1 MIATSTAGKGP
12 LQISEETML
21 KLYTARNSICTQ
33 KVFITLDE
41 KSIPYEMQNVN
52 LFTNEQY
59 SPEYL
64 KLNPKGVVPTLLDDG
79 KAVVEST
86 LICEYLDETYPQKPL
101 MPPDPFSRTRMRLW
115 SKLIDEQIFEAT
127 REISF
132 SAHFRYKMQGM
143 TEEQRQVRFAN
154 VGDPERRARFLSTY
168 ELGAGSPYVFQAIGH
183 FEKAFKSM
191 DAALTDGS
199 QWLVGKS
206 YTLGDINMV
215 PYVARLDFLNL
226 LDIWIADRPRVQ
238 DWWMRA
244 KARASTV
251 EAIDKRLTQEEIDEM
266 KTYGTAIRD
275 AIAQRRE
282 EYLAT
287 AKL

>member
-1 MIATSTAGKGP
+1 
-12 LQISEETML
+12 ML

-64 KLNPKGVVPTLLDDG
+64 KLNPKGVVPTLVDHD

-86 LICEYLDETYPQKPL
+86 LICEYLDETHPQKPL
-101 MPPDPFSRTRMRLW
+101 IPVDAFSRTRMRLW

-132 SAHFRYKMQGM
+132 SAHFRYKMQNM

-168 ELGAGSPYVFQAIGH
+168 EHGVESPYVFQAIGH
-183 FEKAFKSM
+183 FEKAFKAM
-191 DAALTDGS
+191 DVALAEGGP
-199 QWLVGKS
+199 WLVGAG

-215 PYVARLDFLNL
+215 PYVARLAYLDL

-238 DWWMRA
+238 DWWQRA
-244 KARASTV
+244 KALPSTI
-251 EAIDKRLTQEEIDEM
+251 EAIDNRLTQDETDEM
-266 KTYGTAIRD
+266 KTYGSKLRD
-275 AIAQRRE
+275 AIARRRA
-282 EYLAT
+282 EYLST

>member
-1 MIATSTAGKGP
+1 
-12 LQISEETML
+12 ML
-21 KLYTARNSICTQ
+21 KLFTARNSICTQ

-64 KLNPKGVVPTLLDDG
+64 KLNPKGVVPTLVDDG

-101 MPPDPFSRTRMRLW
+101 MPADPFSRTRMRLW

-168 ELGAGSPYVFQAIGH
+168 ELGTDSPYVFQAIGH

-191 DAALTDGS
+191 DAALADGS

-215 PYVARLDFLNL
+215 PYVARLDYLNL
-226 LDIWIADRPRVQ
+226 LDIWIAERPRVQ

-251 EAIDKRLTQEEIDEM
+251 EAIDKRLVQDEIDEM

-287 AKL
+287 AKM